1 LSINPAVYEL
11 EPHIAEL
18 YDKSQNYS
26 DDVELIRTLL
36 GGRPSL
42 RVLEPFCG
50 TGRILIPLA
59 RDGHSVVGMDC
70 AKAMLDGARAKVK
83 ELLKGASG
91 SVDLV
96 QVDVTSGAW
105 PRGFDLVVLG
115 GNCLYE
121 LATAEEQEACIRA
134 ASRSLETGGSLYLDT
149 DTMEGDLHP
158 SWTKPGVSGCFPT
171 GVCGDGTRFTST
183 WETIGYD
190 IHQRLVTLRRC
201 TRVEKTDGTI
211 VSFENIQ
218 QKHTAGKAEAAVWLE
233 RNGFAIEK
241 LFGDRMGR
249 PCTGESG
256 RAIFW
261 ARKH

>member
-1 LSINPAVYEL
+1 LSINPAVYEI

-18 YDKSQNYS
+18 YDRSQNFS
-26 DDVELIRTLL
+26 DDVTLIRTLL
-36 GGRPSL
+36 EGRRGL

-70 AKAMLDGARAKVK
+70 AKAMLDGARAKVP
-83 ELLKGASG
+83 ELPESSSG

-96 QVDVTSGAW
+96 QADATSDAW

-134 ASRSLETGGSLYLDT
+134 ASQVLAPGGRLYLDN
-149 DTMEGDLHP
+149 DHMEGDLHP
-158 SWTKPGVSGCFPT
+158 SWVKPGVSSCFPT

-190 IHQRLVTLRRC
+190 MHGRLVTLRRC

-211 VSFENIQ
+211 VSIENIQ
-218 QKHTAGKAEAAVWLE
+218 QKHPVSEREAAAWLE
-233 RNGFAIEK
+233 RSGFVVEK
-241 LFGDRMGR
+241 LFGDRLGH
-249 PCTGESG
+249 PYTDESS

-261 ARKH
+261 ARKR